1 MYRLTV
7 PRAVSRAS
15 GYADRMDSQTDAK
28 RAMRELMDE
37 VQRVAEQA
45 GKLARQAALDMGQLW
60 KPGAA
65 KPGQS
70 PADTIRE
77 LAKLRDEGHITEDEF
92 QTKKRELL
100 ERI

>member
-1 MYRLTV
+1 
-7 PRAVSRAS
+7 
-15 GYADRMDSQTDAK
+15 MDSQTDAK
-28 RAMRELMDE
+28 RAMRELVDE

-45 GKLARQAALDMGQLW
+45 SKLAKQAAQDVGQLW
-60 KPGAA
+60 KGPAVA
-65 KPGQS
+65 PKPEQS

>member
-1 MYRLTV
+1 ME
-7 PRAVSRAS
+7 
-15 GYADRMDSQTDAK
+15 SQTDAK
-28 RAMRELMDE
+28 RAMRELIDE
-37 VQRVAEQA
+37 VQKVAEQA
-45 GKLARQAALDMGQLW
+45 GKLARQAATDMGQLW
-60 KPGAA
+60 RPGGG

-92 QTKKRELL
+92 QAKKRELL

>member
-1 MYRLTV
+1 ME
-7 PRAVSRAS
+7 
-15 GYADRMDSQTDAK
+15 SQTDAK
-28 RAMRELMDE
+28 RAMRELIDE
-37 VQRVAEQA
+37 VQKVAEQA
-45 GKLARQAALDMGQLW
+45 GKLARQAAVDMGQLW
-60 KPGAA
+60 RPGSA
-65 KPGQS
+65 KPAQS

>member
-1 MYRLTV
+1 M
-7 PRAVSRAS
+7 PS
-15 GYADRMDSQTDAK
+15 GYADPMDSQTDAK
-28 RAMRELMDE
+28 RAMRELFDE

-45 GKLARQAALDMGQLW
+45 SKLAKQAAQDVGQLW
-60 KPGAA
+60 KGPATPA
-65 KPGQS
+65 KPEQS
-70 PADTIRE
+70 PADTIRD